1 MRPSC
6 AGRVFQAE
14 QGERI
19 LADQQQA
26 VTWVSQTSEVQAKL
40 GKLVRTTATECLT
53 GMSGQSGQYMVLTY
67 RESYTTLEAY
77 ARDSITTQDQA
88 FNFMGQIVG
97 TAVWLENSP
106 TKVIH
111 DALPDALRMNTSMN
125 VVQLT
130 ELYLLHNVGEVF
142 ELGPNLFNNIERAY
156 RARQTQPPEVL
167 FFGQL
172 LVFLLDSRVNTS
184 SWNVDDMDTK
194 TKAETA
200 LMSVLEMVFE
210 SQRRMKFGGKLDDGH
225 ADTYVLHAGA
235 ALTQHHILQKAAV
248 WGVGQALKKV
258 LHALADTKVGRAVKA
273 KLELVIQF
281 ATEPDFR
288 FRPHAHALRPMLV
301 KCFEHGTTIMTIE
314 QEVASK
320 RWDSF
325 ATATTDMMRVLDAV
339 EEAWSSSTESSLA
352 MIDRI
357 LTDFQERR
365 KRVASAFEVEGRFT
379 RAADTSC
386 P

>member
-1 MRPSC
+1 
-6 AGRVFQAE
+6 VFQAE

-26 VTWVSQTSEVQAKL
+26 VTWVSQEKEIQAKL
-40 GKLVRTTATECLT
+40 GKLVRTTAAECLT
-53 GMSGQSGQYMVLTY
+53 GMSGQYMVLTY
-67 RESYTTLEAY
+67 RESYTPLEAY
-77 ARDSITTQDQA
+77 ARDSITIQDEA

-97 TAVWLENSP
+97 TAVWLQNSP

-130 ELYLLHNVGEVF
+130 ELYLLRNVGEVF
-142 ELGPNLFNNIERAY
+142 ELGPNLLNNIERVY

-210 SQRRMKFGGKLDDGH
+210 SQRRMKFGGKLDDDH
-225 ADTYVLHAGA
+225 ADTYRMYL
-235 ALTQHHILQKAAV
+235 ILPPP
-248 WGVGQALKKV
+248 L
-258 LHALADTKVGRAVKA
+258 L
-273 KLELVIQF
+273 
-281 ATEPDFR
+281 
-288 FRPHAHALRPMLV
+288 
-301 KCFEHGTTIMTIE
+301 
-314 QEVASK
+314 QEIN
-320 RWDSF
+320 RLW
-325 ATATTDMMRVLDAV
+325 R
-339 EEAWSSSTESSLA
+339 
-352 MIDRI
+352 
-357 LTDFQERR
+357 
-365 KRVASAFEVEGRFT
+365 
-379 RAADTSC
+379 
-386 P
+386 

>member
-1 MRPSC
+1 M
-6 AGRVFQAE
+6 
-14 QGERI
+14 
-19 LADQQQA
+19 
-26 VTWVSQTSEVQAKL
+26 
-40 GKLVRTTATECLT
+40 GKLVRTTDAECLR
-53 GMSGQSGQYMVLTY
+53 GMSGQYMVLTY

-77 ARDSITTQDQA
+77 ARDSIKTQEEA
-88 FNFMGQIVG
+88 FNFMAQIVQ
-97 TAVWLENSP
+97 TAVWLQNSP

-130 ELYLLHNVGEVF
+130 ELYLLRNVGEVF
-142 ELGPNLFNNIERAY
+142 ELGPNLLNNIERVY

-210 SQRRMKFGGKLDDGH
+210 SQRRMKFGGKLHDDH

-235 ALTQHHILQKAAV
+235 ALTQRHILEKAAV

-258 LHALADTKVGRAVKA
+258 LHALADTKVGREVKA
-273 KLELVIQF
+273 KLQLVIQF

-288 FRPHAHALRPMLV
+288 FRPHAHELPPLLV
-301 KCFEHGTTIMTIE
+301 KSFEPETTIITIE
-314 QEVASK
+314 QDLASK

-325 ATATTDMMRVLDAV
+325 ATATTDMMGALDAV
-339 EEAWSSSTESSLA
+339 EEAWSPGAGPSLA
-352 MIDRI
+352 MIDTI

-379 RAADTSC
+379 RAAETSC